1 MRSGLAC
8 MGMAVVLL
16 AAACGKSDDE
26 AKRPLL
32 PVPQC
37 EGITEESAKAFGRL
51 VHAMDRTGELAAVA
65 ASFRGHRQA
74 LEKALAAKDP
84 TLPQRL
90 KPVLD
95 KHFSD
100 EALRTRAACM
110 MATLA
115 GDRGVAV
122 LDEWS
127 RKPAKRAVSTAIW
140 TRTPAP
146 SEEPDE
152 PMTDQRRTKLRDI
165 ATAMGLQQIQAN
177 IDVVAAGEA
186 GALVT
191 ALDTPLAQLAP
202 ATPKPEV
209 SLERVLDQWLIPALA
224 KTPDDDLDEFL
235 GFAESPFGSDFYVA
249 VASAFDFRSGDW
261 YGRVYEEL
269 RDASAPGEMAAGS
282 PGKDTI
288 IAEARQLLRNN
299 ATPQAAADA
308 LARLLQ
314 VERIDPRNPEV
325 HVLLAEALI
334 RTAPIPLPP
343 PGELRAVIETPN
355 YATAEKHLLKA
366 LELAPQNPDAH
377 MWLGKLR
384 WLQGRDE
391 DAMTSYQRAGELAP
405 QHPLLDLN
413 LGDVFFTG
421 RDYAKA
427 SRFYLAATSKPE
439 GQPFVHYTAMAHLQI
454 ALLRGNRIADYPR
467 HADAYL
473 ARYPEAWAVRLDYA
487 DYLITTDARADRV
500 LAVAEPVPDA
510 WLPQR
515 KIPVVSAAL
524 VRKAS
529 EQRSKKT
536 REPIGASLAALRRAI
551 SLNPDPRTLAEAVCR
566 AGVDEDLAEFTVL
579 SAAQPK
585 DAANALAI
593 CGLRWQRHEVMRA
606 GVSNGDAAAL
616 SLPQP
621 DLNGDTPLCY
631 AAATVN
637 VRGFNALARLQV
649 NPAQKC
655 NDGNLVSERLSRLA
669 YGGGRDIKDMQNIL
683 QRQYRR
689 P

>member
-1 MRSGLAC
+1 MRSAWAC
-8 MGMAVVLL
+8 MGIAVVVL
-16 AAACGKSDDE
+16 ATACGKSDDE

-37 EGITEESAKAFGRL
+37 AAVSEEGAQAFGRL
-51 VHAMDRTGELAAVA
+51 VHAMDRSGELAAVA
-65 ASFRGHRQA
+65 ETFRGHRQV

-95 KHFSD
+95 EHFSD
-100 EALRTRAACM
+100 EALRARAACM
-110 MATLA
+110 MAPLA
-115 GDRGVAV
+115 DDRGVEV

-127 RKPAKRAVSTAIW
+127 RKPAKRAVSHAIW
-140 TRTPAP
+140 TRTPTP

-152 PMTDQRRTKLRDI
+152 PMTTERRTRLRDI
-165 ATAMGLQQIQAN
+165 ATAIALQQVQAN

-186 GALVT
+186 TGLVA

-202 ATPKPEV
+202 ATPKSV
-209 SLERVLDQWLIPALA
+209 VALDRVLDQWLIPALA
-224 KTPDDDLDEFL
+224 KTPDEDLDEFL
-235 GFAESPFGSDFYVA
+235 GFAESTFGSDFYVA
-249 VASAFDFRSGDW
+249 VASAFDFRTGDW
-261 YGRVYEEL
+261 YAKLYEDL
-269 RDASAPGEMAAGS
+269 RDGSAPGETAAGM
-282 PGKDTI
+282 PGKDAL

-299 ATPQAAADA
+299 ASPQGAADA

-325 HVLLAEALI
+325 HVLLSEALI

-343 PGELRAVIETPN
+343 PGELRAVVETPN

-366 LELAPQNPDAH
+366 LELAPQNADAH

-391 DAMTSYQRAGELAP
+391 DAMTAYQRAGELAP

-439 GQPFVHYTAMAHLQI
+439 GLPFVHYTAMAHLQI

-473 ARYPEAWAVRLDYA
+473 ARYPEAWGVRLDYA
-487 DYLITTDARADRV
+487 DYLIGTDARADRV

-515 KIPVVSAAL
+515 KVPVVSAAL

-536 REPIGASLAALRRAI
+536 REPIGVSLAALRRAI

-566 AGVDEDLAEFTVL
+566 ADVDEDLAEFTVT
-579 SAAQPK
+579 SFAQPK
-585 DAANALAI
+585 LLANAMAI
-593 CGLRWQRHEVMRA
+593 CGLRWQRHQVMRA

-637 VRGFNALARLQV
+637 VRGFNALARQQV

-655 NDGNLVSERLSRLA
+655 NDGNLVSERLSRMSF
-669 YGGGRDIKDMQNIL
+669 GGGRDIKDMQNIL